1 MGQPLV
7 NEDNTQN
14 QGSALSQPIR
24 ESQAGLENIAAE
36 PTVGGSICLTL
47 NAAGNILSSDRQS
60 VDFLGYDWDVL
71 IGQPIAVLVHLQD
84 QARLYTELTAA
95 LATQSTNSA
104 PSLLQAPLQPLYSS
118 QFCLVCK
125 DGRCLEVQAIGQII
139 QGAAPLMQLECL
151 PIKVRSP
158 NSISVLD
165 PNPSSAGFAS
175 RQISNQAI
183 QSLSAVTAI
192 DTALPPAT
200 ALRVRQPRHSAIA
213 RPRNVEEAPFAAAD
227 APLFSSV
234 FDAIEAAIFV
244 VDVLENG
251 DFCYVALNPA
261 HERSTGIRSI
271 GIIGKTPEQILAPA
285 EAAAIR
291 HHYAD
296 CVRTGM
302 TLSYEEYLPF
312 AADANWWLTTLTPLR
327 NSDSRIYRLIGT
339 STNIT
344 HRKQVEDELQQQ
356 IERQKLI
363 TTIAQRIRASLDLST
378 ILNCTVEEVR
388 QFLQT
393 DRVLIYR
400 FEPDWSGKITVES
413 VAIPWTAVLG
423 SSFQDPCFTAN
434 HIDRYRQGRI
444 QVVADIYTAGLN
456 QCHIDLLASLQVRAN
471 LVVPIVSNQDLW
483 GLLIAQHC
491 REPRQWETSAIELLK
506 QLATQVGIAVAQ
518 AELHNQVQSLNTHL
532 EFQVKERTAQLQQAL
547 NFEAVLRRITE
558 KVRDSLDESQIL
570 QAATQELAQVL
581 HIHRCKVELYNP
593 LQTIAT
599 IAYEYESATRELADA
614 PIAPTL
620 SRTIADYPE
629 IYTPLLAGQT
639 IQFVEA
645 SPEEALSGEAL
656 SGEALSGE
664 ALSGEA
670 LSGNS
675 QLTATQLACPICD
688 DQGILGNL
696 WLTRSRGEY
705 FDDFAIQLVEQVAD
719 QCAIAIRQARLY
731 EAAQIQVEGLEKF
744 ISLKDE
750 FLASISHELRT
761 PMNSIHL
768 AAQTLEKLLTE
779 AGSTPTNPVVMRTL
793 TILKEECQREMRVIN
808 NLLTLSYA
816 DSEERL
822 APVLIDFS
830 VWLPQI
836 TEPFRSL
843 AAHRQQDFRLTMAED
858 LPLLELDLAYVER
871 IFNELL
877 NNACKYTPAN
887 GAIAISA
894 VGLPTELQISV
905 TNSSATLSD
914 EVLAQLFEKFYRA
927 PDSNVWEYGGAGLG
941 LAVVKKLVER
951 LQARIEVSNTDREM
965 AFVLSFPIAW
975 RF

>member
-7 NEDNTQN
+7 NEENAQN
-14 QGSALSQPIR
+14 QGSALPQPIIG
-24 ESQAGLENIAAE
+24 SQAGLEEIAADAA
-36 PTVGGSICLTL
+36 VVDSICLTL

-60 VDFLGYDWDVL
+60 VDFLGYDWEML

-95 LATQSTNSA
+95 LRQSVAQNST
-104 PSLLQAPLQPLYSS
+104 PPLLQAAIQPLYSS

-139 QGAAPLMQLECL
+139 QGATTLMQLECL
-151 PIKVRSP
+151 PIKARSSNAIVSQP
-158 NSISVLD
+158 
-165 PNPSSAGFAS
+165 PNPLSAGFVS
-175 RQISNQAI
+175 RQISSRAI
-183 QSLSAVTAI
+183 QSLPAATAI
-192 DTALPPAT
+192 DTALPLVT
-200 ALRVRQPRHSAIA
+200 TLRIRQPRYSTIA
-213 RPRNVEEAPFAAAD
+213 RSQNIEEALPAAAD

-234 FDAIEAAIFV
+234 FNAIEAAIFV

-261 HERSTGIRSI
+261 HERSTGIRST

-285 EAAAIR
+285 EAAAVR

-296 CVRTGM
+296 CVRTGI

-363 TTIAQRIRASLDLST
+363 TTIAQRIRASLDLNT

-413 VAIPWTAVLG
+413 VATPWTAVLG

-491 REPRQWETSAIELLK
+491 REPRHWETSAIELLK

-599 IAYEYESATRELADA
+599 IAYEYESATGELADTQSA
-614 PIAPTL
+614 VAPTL
-620 SRTIADYPE
+620 SRAIADYPE
-629 IYTPLLAGQT
+629 TYTPLLAGQT

-645 SPEEALSGEAL
+645 LSGETL
-656 SGEALSGE
+656 SGSPE
-664 ALSGEA
+664 
-670 LSGNS
+670 
-675 QLTATQLACPICD
+675 LTATQLACPICD
-688 DQGILGNL
+688 DQGILGNM

-705 FDDFAIQLVEQVAD
+705 FDAFAIQLVEQVAD

-731 EAAQIQVEGLEKF
+731 EAAQTQVEGLEKF

-750 FLASISHELRT
+750 FLASVSHELRT

-779 AGSTPTNPVVMRTL
+779 AGLTPTNPVVMRTL
-793 TILKEECQREMRVIN
+793 TILKEGCQREMRVIS

-843 AAHRQQDFRLTMAED
+843 AAHRQQDFQLTMAED
-858 LPLLELDLAYVER
+858 LPLLELDLTYAER

-887 GAIAISA
+887 GAIAVSA

-905 TNSSATLSD
+905 TNSSVTLSD
-914 EVLAQLFEKFYRA
+914 EVLAQLFEKFYRV

-941 LAVVKKLVER
+941 LAVVKKLAER
-951 LQARIEVSNTDREM
+951 LQARIEVRNADREI
-965 AFVLSFPIAW
+965 AFVLSFPIA
-975 RF
+975 